1 MTSDDMESYV
11 KQANL
16 RLPSRSLSDTP
27 AMYHLKLV
35 EVHGPWWI
43 PSINP
48 FVFFSLCLFSPLWC
62 RLCCWICCCWKNII
76 TARLLAP
83 GSLEWLLDICR
94 QHYIEYLVNLINQHK
109 IDPLPVFDGS
119 ELIAQLTV
127 VIQTKHLID
136 VFQIPQL
143 IRSAAQTAYCMLH
156 FCPLLKRITIQSL
169 RPVQQFFQ
177 EINSFFS
184 FCFRQVIQ
192 EKMPLD

>member
-1 MTSDDMESYV
+1 M
-11 KQANL
+11 
-16 RLPSRSLSDTP
+16 
-27 AMYHLKLV
+27 
-35 EVHGPWWI
+35 
-43 PSINP
+43 
-48 FVFFSLCLFSPLWC
+48 
-62 RLCCWICCCWKNII
+62 
-76 TARLLAP
+76 AP

-119 ELIAQLTV
+119 ELIAQLRRMALDIPERLENESDQLFYGRCAQVFIINLSVVHLTV

-169 RPVQQFFQ
+169 RPVQQFFH
-177 EINSFFS
+177 EINSFF
-184 FCFRQVIQ
+184 FFLLPTGDPGEDAPRLIILIIFLCFERGLHHECHFNIN
-192 EKMPLD
+192 EKFVCVCMTHS